1 MKHRII
7 KIIKLVS
14 RIFFVFFYITVS
26 AIKFCTIKVL
36 LCDAPITEI
45 YFATNLCQENSFKPH
60 KGFVMY
66 NCDEDYQTL
75 NPKAKMILRK
85 DEFDDSLY
93 DFIVGGAWFI
103 LPSFLVLY
111 MILRIARKIQR
122 KHCATNSC
130 NQVSLPNKDIL

>member
-14 RIFFVFFYITVS
+14 RILFVLLYITISV
-26 AIKFCTIKVL
+26 IKLCTIKVL

-45 YFATNLCQENSFKPH
+45 YFATNLYKENSFRPH
-60 KGFVMY
+60 KGFVIY

-75 NPKAKMILRK
+75 NPKAKMILRE

-93 DFIVGGAWFI
+93 EFIVGGTWLI
-103 LPSFLVLY
+103 LSSLLVLY
-111 MILRIARKIQR
+111 AVLKIARKMQR
-122 KHCATNSC
+122 KHRAANSC
-130 NQVSLPNKDIL
+130 NQVS

>member
-1 MKHRII
+1 MKQRII
-7 KIIKLVS
+7 KIIKLAS
-14 RIFFVFFYITVS
+14 RIFFALLYITVS
-26 AIKFCTIKVL
+26 AIKLCTIKVL

-45 YFATNLCQENSFKPH
+45 YFATNLCQENRFKPH

-75 NPKAKMILRK
+75 NPKAKMILRE

-103 LPSFLVLY
+103 LSSFLALCV
-111 MILRIARKIQR
+111 ILKIARKMQR
-122 KHCATNSC
+122 KQGAANSC
-130 NQVSLPNKDIL
+130 KQVS